1 MGVLD
6 RLRSLLSSRNEV
18 QQETKISMPDSIL
31 RGTAQSQNAQTKK
44 VTFGYVEFFNEITQE
59 AERINLDNILN
70 NEYEILSDGLNVS
83 ILEEQ
88 GLKDKIS
95 ESPNRNPVGNQGNK
109 NFEEELKKAVER
121 RQQTR
126 NEQGLKDKIIENTK
140 SSLND
145 LCLQAEEK
153 SQKMSKNNEKSKQAN
168 ERVYGIL

>member
-6 RLRSLLSSRNEV
+6 RLRSLLSNRNEV
-18 QQETKISMPDSIL
+18 QQETKIFMPDSIL

-44 VTFGYVEFFNEITQE
+44 VTFGYVEFFDEITQE
-59 AERINLDNILN
+59 AERINLDNILD

-126 NEQGLKDKIIENTK
+126 NEQGLKIENTK

-145 LCLQAEEK
+145 LRLQAEEK